1 MKFDS
6 IHIFLADPHSH
17 MASETGVEIPL
28 MEDTTCNLMILTGP
42 FLPFLP
48 GEAW

>member
-6 IHIFLADPHSH
+6 THTFLADPHSH
-17 MASETGVEIPL
+17 MASEAGAEITS
-28 MEDTTCNLMILTGP
+28 MEDTICNLMILTGP

-48 GEAW
+48 GGAW